1 MGVELPKIPDN
12 TPPLRP
18 DYGFAYTSPA
28 FDNAYIQFAKV
39 KDLTRRM
46 AEVDA
51 AVARLSREWNG
62 KAAEE
67 AEAAIRGVRSRH
79 VDNRFDTVERLADF
93 LEERVAEGYRKTEE
107 KRKTA
112 AAEFR

>member
-1 MGVELPKIPDN
+1 MAVKVN
-12 TPPLRP
+12 TEAIAGSAQRIRAINRQLRES
-18 DYGFAYTSPA
+18 Y
-28 FDNAYIQFAKV
+28 
-39 KDLTRRM
+39 

-79 VDNRFDTVERLADF
+79 VDSRFDAVEKLADF